1 MNGSKSVGPFSIPIK
16 LLKILK
22 KLLSSPLEYLYNYSF
37 SIGKVPCKFKNARVI
52 PVYKKGNKTIMANY
66 RPISLLSVFNKI
78 MEKLMYN
85 RLTEFFQKDDVFLQG
100 NLAFAL
106 VTQLLMLY

>member
-1 MNGSKSVGPFSIPIK
+1 MNGSKSVGPFSIAIK
-16 LLKILK
+16 LLKLLK

-52 PVYKKGNKTIMANY
+52 LVYKKGNKTSMANY
-66 RPISLLSVFNKI
+66 RPISPLSVFNKI

-85 RLTEFFQKDDVFLQG
+85 RLTEFFQKNDVFFTGQFG
-100 NLAFAL
+100 FRSSHSTTHAI
-106 VTQLLMLY
+106 